1 MCLWL
6 LYNATSLPGL
16 NSMSTSSP
24 SLSFL
29 HSSTKFSPPLGEWES
44 AGIRL
49 RPLDSGAYVACLL
62 LFCWESKWFSGKSV
76 WLVFRGSWVWML
88 AGSWNF
94 CVDLFLTLKTEQR
107 QRPKKWP
114 QPCEVHGEINE
125 YERAAASK
133 AKNGH
138 LKKQSY
144 PHVWWG
150 VQNLTHFLELFQ
162 HTLCHPSHILLHL
175 GNRPKSMC
183 HAY

>member
-1 MCLWL
+1 ML
-6 LYNATSLPGL
+6 LPCQDWTQCPLPLLPLLPPFL
-16 NSMSTSSP
+16 NKVQSTSE
-24 SLSFL
+24 
-29 HSSTKFSPPLGEWES
+29 EWES

-49 RPLDSGAYVACLL
+49 RLLDSGACVACLL

-114 QPCEVHGEINE
+114 QPCEVYGEIDE
-125 YERAAASK
+125 YERAVASK